1 MDPVNGVLQS
11 TAVSQNKPRRKS
23 AAQFFT
29 ASDEDGWICC
39 PRLSDSALIRS
50 HNNLCHCQQA
60 NYGLWKVSV
69 QYHKKISPRSVG
81 AILSHSIM
89 IMLKPRTSCWSLTN
103 FTNVTLCL
111 GTTIKFDYVANKPT
125 AWTVLL
131 FVASQNSAAHG
142 FVSCTTSAIEG
153 KIGLN
158 WSWCSYNAT
167 LRGNLS
173 WWAHKWVGGS

>member
-1 MDPVNGVLQS
+1 MESYKAQLCHKTNHVAKVRLNFSPQVTRMGKYVVL
-11 TAVSQNKPRRKS
+11 
-23 AAQFFT
+23 
-29 ASDEDGWICC
+29 GWAILH
-39 PRLSDSALIRS
+39 LSDHTTISVIASRQIMAYGRFLFSTTKRS
-50 HNNLCHCQQA
+50 PQ
-60 NYGLWKVSV
+60 
-69 QYHKKISPRSVG
+69 RSVG

-89 IMLKPRTSCWSLTN
+89 IMPKPRTSCWSLTN